1 VFNKQIDS
9 LIVTKAVVERY
20 VPYDT
25 SRPAGD
31 FIITTPVNGDKATV
45 TGLEANYQQPF
56 SFLPSPFDGF
66 GLLTNVTVATSESTS
81 TVVTNATTGVT
92 RQVSTRVQGQSPV
105 SYNAIL
111 YYDKGPFQVR
121 MAYHWRDD
129 YLVLLLGE
137 TEERMKRATGNLD
150 MSINWRA
157 TEKLTLFMEALNL
170 TSEDSYLYD
179 RTKARNIGF
188 ADYGRTVNLGGRF
201 KF

>member
-1 VFNKQIDS
+1 
-9 LIVTKAVVERY
+9 
-20 VPYDT
+20 
-25 SRPAGD
+25 
-31 FIITTPVNGDKATV
+31 
-45 TGLEANYQQPF
+45 
-56 SFLPSPFDGF
+56 
-66 GLLTNVTVATSESTS
+66 
-81 TVVTNATTGVT
+81 VT

-129 YLVLLLGE
+129 YLILLLGE

-150 MSINWRA
+150 LSINWRA
-157 TEKLTLFMEALNL
+157 TNKLTLFMEALNL

-179 RTKARNIGF
+179 RTESRNIAF
-188 ADYGRTVNLGGRF
+188 ADYGRTINFGGRF